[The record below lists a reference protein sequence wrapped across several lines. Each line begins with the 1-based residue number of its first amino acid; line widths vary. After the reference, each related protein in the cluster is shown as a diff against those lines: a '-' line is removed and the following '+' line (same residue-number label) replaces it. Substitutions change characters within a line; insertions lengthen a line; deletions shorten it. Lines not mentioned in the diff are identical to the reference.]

1 MMHLMSTSLIDRLQ
15 VEASDNGWPLEIEAR
30 VPDSDY
36 SGIRIRHLHKSGEYC
51 LWTKAGDVEE
61 RGRDAVLI
69 HVEFRLMR
77 DVSSGGLSALNFKHV
92 DTFQT
97 LAAAYGSLVLSGEWA

>member
-1 MMHLMSTSLIDRLQ
+1 MLHLMSTSLIDRLQ

-30 VPDSDY
+30 VANSDY

-51 LWTKAGDVEE
+51 LWTKAGDVEA
-61 RGRDAVLI
+61 RGRDIILI

-77 DVSSGGLSALNFKHV
+77 DVSSGGLSALNYEHV
-92 DTFQT
+92 DTFESLT
-97 LAAAYGSLVLSGEWA
+97 AAYGSLVLSGEWA